1 MLQCVATNG
10 MPNMS
15 GPFRVISSIKSR
27 LLIRLP
33 EEKQSDAEKKQEQP
47 PEKEQ
52 KYAAAVGRDEG
63 TW

>member
-1 MLQCVATNG
+1 

-15 GPFRVISSIKSR
+15 GPFRVIPSIKSR